1 MIQHPQRNKLQSYLK
16 ENNVSSAVHY
26 PCTSIHDCNHIFNK
40 YGYKKGDFPITE
52 KQSNQILTIPIHQY
66 LSNSDVEK
74 VSKLVD
80 NFKS

>member
-26 PCTSIHDCNHIFNK
+26 PTPIHLQPSSNK

-74 VSKLVD
+74 VSKLIN